1 MEEGN
6 PWVAIV
12 VTLILIAINGVLASS
27 EIALVGT
34 NEAKLKQSSQN
45 GDKKSSLLLKM
56 KQNPSDFLST
66 IQIGITLASLLSGAF
81 AAESLATPIVNWAKS
96 MGAEGSVLSIINV
109 AAVIFITLIITYV
122 MLVFGELVPKRVAM
136 ANPEKTARKFIS
148 PINFLSK
155 VTKPLVKLLAVSTNG
170 VLKLFGV
177 SSDAGG
183 APITEDEIMLMVKE
197 GHEHGT
203 IEESEV
209 AFVSNMFEF
218 TDSAV
223 EDAMTHRTEIKA
235 ISIDSDIKDVVEI
248 MSTTFHSR
256 FPVYEKDIDNI
267 VGIIYTQDIVALY
280 HDREN
285 RSSSLGI
292 KDLMRKPFFVPESKN
307 LSELFRE
314 MRQSKNT
321 MAIVVDEYGGTAGII
336 TLMDIIE
343 EIVGDLEPTYLDTIK
358 KTDDG
363 GLVIDGRIEMEDL
376 VTILDDL
383 KIDEE
388 DDFYDTLSG
397 FVIDE
402 LGYIPSPDQ
411 KPEVTYG
418 SYLFRADE
426 MHGTRIRTVYVKK
439 VD

>member
-45 GDKKSSLLLKM
+45 GDKKASLLLKM

-285 RSSSLGI
+285 RSSILGI

>member
-1 MEEGN
+1 
-6 PWVAIV
+6 
-12 VTLILIAINGVLASS
+12 
-27 EIALVGT
+27 
-34 NEAKLKQSSQN
+34 
-45 GDKKSSLLLKM
+45 
-56 KQNPSDFLST
+56 
-66 IQIGITLASLLSGAF
+66 
-81 AAESLATPIVNWAKS
+81 
-96 MGAEGSVLSIINV
+96 
-109 AAVIFITLIITYV
+109 

-136 ANPEKTARKFIS
+136 ENPEKTARKFIS

>member
-223 EDAMTHRTEIKA
+223 EDAMTHRTEIRC
-235 ISIDSDIKDVVEI
+235 V
-248 MSTTFHSR
+248 
-256 FPVYEKDIDNI
+256 
-267 VGIIYTQDIVALY
+267 
-280 HDREN
+280 
-285 RSSSLGI
+285 
-292 KDLMRKPFFVPESKN
+292 
-307 LSELFRE
+307 
-314 MRQSKNT
+314 
-321 MAIVVDEYGGTAGII
+321 
-336 TLMDIIE
+336 
-343 EIVGDLEPTYLDTIK
+343 
-358 KTDDG
+358 
-363 GLVIDGRIEMEDL
+363 
-376 VTILDDL
+376 
-383 KIDEE
+383 
-388 DDFYDTLSG
+388 
-397 FVIDE
+397 
-402 LGYIPSPDQ
+402 
-411 KPEVTYG
+411 
-418 SYLFRADE
+418 
-426 MHGTRIRTVYVKK
+426 
-439 VD
+439 